1 MSTEIELTNLLKKY
15 FGFSSFRD
23 NQLEIISSIINRN
36 NNLVIMPTGGGKSLC
51 YQLSAICME
60 GMAIIIS
67 PLIALMKNQVD
78 ILKGVFEDER
88 IATLLNSTLSQSDI
102 NIVKQGIS
110 TGLTKLLYIAPESL
124 SKEYNINFLKNYKIS
139 FVAVDEAHCI
149 SEWGHDFRPDYRNI
163 FQTVKKIDP
172 KIKITALTATA
183 TPKVQEDIIKTLE
196 LTDSKIFKSSFNRP
210 NLFYEIRKKDSSID
224 KQIISFIKNNP
235 SKSGIIY
242 CLSRKRVEDFTNLL
256 QINNI
261 NALAYHAGLDKKVRS
276 KNQEYF
282 LMHDCDIIVA
292 TIAFGM
298 GIDKPDIRFVIHYD
312 IPKSLESYYQ
322 ETGRAGRDGGEG
334 HCLAFYCYSDIEK
347 LEKFLSGKPISEREQ
362 GLSLLEDVASYCET
376 TMSRRKFILNY
387 FGEKYDEK
395 NGLGNKM
402 DDNSQSNLEIIDSKN
417 EAKLALEVIISTNQK
432 YKLKDII
439 SFIYGIETS
448 NLKAHNSSSKPFFGV
463 GKNNDLIFWKSLLRK
478 MIVDGLLYKKI
489 EEYGVLKITQKG
501 NEFLNKVKPFPI
513 SVDRDFSK
521 ETFSIKKVEKNKS
534 LIDNEL
540 YNILMDLRKSLSKEL
555 DIPPFA
561 VLQESSIIEMTF
573 KYPTTLSELS
583 LISGIGQGR
592 ANKIG
597 NKFVELIGKH
607 VDDNQIEKPEDIV
620 IKSSGINSSLKLFFI
635 QSVDKKLNIEEMASA
650 KNVNYDQVLKDL
662 ETIIYSGTKLNL
674 NYIIDDLF
682 DEDSQDELMDF
693 FNELESDE
701 IQPILDEFKDEYE
714 EDDLKLFRLYH
725 YCKIAF

>member
-23 NQLEIISSIINRN
+23 NQLEIILSIINQN

-51 YQLSAICME
+51 YQLSAISME

-78 ILKGVFEDER
+78 ILKGFFENER
-88 IATLLNSTLSQSDI
+88 IATLLNSTLSQSEI
-102 NIVKQGIS
+102 NLVKHGIS

-163 FQTVKKIDP
+163 FHTVKKIDP

-183 TPKVQEDIIKTLE
+183 TPKVQDDIIKTLE
-196 LTDSKIFKSSFNRP
+196 LADSKIFKSSFNRP

-224 KQIISFIKNNP
+224 RQIISFIKNN
-235 SKSGIIY
+235 SGKSGIIY

-334 HCLAFYCYSDIEK
+334 HCLAFYCYDDIEK
-347 LEKFLSGKPISEREQ
+347 LEKFLSGKPISEREK
-362 GLSLLEDVASYCET
+362 GLALLEDVASYCET

-432 YKLKDII
+432 YQLKDII
-439 SFIYGIETS
+439 SFIYGTETS
-448 NLKAHNSSSKPFFGV
+448 NLKAHNSSAKPFFGV

-478 MIVDGLLYKKI
+478 MIVEGLLYKKI

-501 NEFLNKVKPFPI
+501 SEFLNKIKPFPV

-534 LIDNEL
+534 VIDNEL

-597 NKFVELIGKH
+597 IKFVELIGKH
-607 VDDNQIEKPEDIV
+607 VDDNQIEKPEDFV

-650 KNVNYDQVLKDL
+650 KNVNYEQVLKDL

-674 NYIIDDLF
+674 KYIIDDLF

-701 IQPILDEFKDEYE
+701 FQLILDEFKDEYE

>member
-1 MSTEIELTNLLKKY
+1 MSTETELTNLLKKY

-23 NQLEIISSIINRN
+23 NQLEIILSIINQN

-51 YQLSAICME
+51 YQLSAISME

-78 ILKGVFEDER
+78 ILKGFFENER
-88 IATLLNSTLSQSDI
+88 IATLLNSTLSQSEI
-102 NIVKQGIS
+102 NLVKHGIS

-163 FQTVKKIDP
+163 FHTVKKIDP

-183 TPKVQEDIIKTLE
+183 TPKVQDDIIKTLE
-196 LTDSKIFKSSFNRP
+196 LADSKIFKSSFNRP

-224 KQIISFIKNNP
+224 RQIISFIKNN
-235 SKSGIIY
+235 SGKSGIIY

-334 HCLAFYCYSDIEK
+334 HCLAFYCYDDIEK
-347 LEKFLSGKPISEREQ
+347 LEKFLSGKPISEREK
-362 GLSLLEDVASYCET
+362 GLALLEDVASYCET

-432 YKLKDII
+432 YQLKDII
-439 SFIYGIETS
+439 SFIYGTETS
-448 NLKAHNSSSKPFFGV
+448 NLKAHNSSAKPFFRV

-478 MIVDGLLYKKI
+478 MIVEGLLYKKI

-501 NEFLNKVKPFPI
+501 NEFLNKIKPFPV

-521 ETFSIKKVEKNKS
+521 ETISIKKVEKNKS
-534 LIDNEL
+534 VIDNEL

-583 LISGIGQGR
+583 LISGIGQGK

-607 VDDNQIEKPEDIV
+607 VVDNQIEKPEGFV

-650 KNVNYDQVLKDL
+650 KNVNYEQVLKDL

-674 NYIIDDLF
+674 KYIIDDLF

-701 IQPILDEFKDEYE
+701 FQLILDEFKDEYE

>member
-23 NQLEIISSIINRN
+23 NQLEIILSIINQN

-51 YQLSAICME
+51 YQLSAISME

-78 ILKGVFEDER
+78 ILKGFFENER
-88 IATLLNSTLSQSDI
+88 IATLLNSTLSQSEI
-102 NIVKQGIS
+102 NLVKHGIS

-163 FQTVKKIDP
+163 FHTVKKIDP

-183 TPKVQEDIIKTLE
+183 TPKVQDDIIKTLE
-196 LTDSKIFKSSFNRP
+196 LADSKIFKSSFNRP

-224 KQIISFIKNNP
+224 RQIISFIKNN
-235 SKSGIIY
+235 SGKSGVIY

-334 HCLAFYCYSDIEK
+334 HCLAFYCYDDIEK
-347 LEKFLSGKPISEREQ
+347 LEKFLSGKPISEREK
-362 GLSLLEDVASYCET
+362 GLALLEDVASYCET

-432 YKLKDII
+432 YQLKDII
-439 SFIYGIETS
+439 SFIYGTETS
-448 NLKAHNSSSKPFFGV
+448 NLKAHNSSAKPFFGV

-478 MIVDGLLYKKI
+478 MIVEGLLYKKI

-501 NEFLNKVKPFPI
+501 SEFLNKIKPFPV

-521 ETFSIKKVEKNKS
+521 ETISIKKVEKNKS
-534 LIDNEL
+534 VIDNEL

-583 LISGIGQGR
+583 LISGIGQGK

-607 VDDNQIEKPEDIV
+607 VVDNQIEKPEGFV

-650 KNVNYDQVLKDL
+650 KNVNYEQVLKDL

-674 NYIIDDLF
+674 KYIIDDLF

-701 IQPILDEFKDEYE
+701 FQLILDEFKDEYE